1 MKKTIL
7 FTAMILTTIA
17 ASLQAQNEYRI
28 KQQLPDNIDSIEICS
43 GWVVK
48 LNQANEASLTIVTP
62 CEVFYEEDSEPL
74 VCNVE
79 GQCLSLLE
87 NKSMPKST
95 VIEINVT
102 KPLRK
107 LRIDYG
113 ANVETGNLQFGK
125 YCLVDVGTGK
135 SDANNDRF
143 RLFPKTSVKGG
154 TWHSEGKISLFVNH
168 EAELKLD
175 SIVADKSLYAKVHS
189 GATLECPVVLSPE
202 TNIKKDVKS
211 FGTDYQSDSTI
222 NMTVKLQNRNWMRYF
237 DALTLSGGISA
248 PIPLYMNNKSGSA
261 YNRGENYRFCY
272 IIGVTSGLPLTK
284 RLTFTPRLLGELD
297 WSRLLNSVKT
307 DGNSLTL
314 DNSVGA
320 ERPHQLLYSASMGL
334 DFHFNYDIGRKNAET
349 GRYPLALNF
358 GLALLSNGNSSLV
371 TRTMGTDNRWHR
383 TREEA
388 NVFNPFQIRASVG
401 IGGGSLFGPASLNLF
416 YDLLPTFKSG
426 IGADKLHTF
435 GISINF

>member
-1 MKKTIL
+1 MKRTL
-7 FTAMILTTIA
+7 FIA
-17 ASLQAQNEYRI
+17 TLLVALLVQGLQAQNEYRI
-28 KQQLPDNIDSIEICS
+28 KQQLPDNIDSIDICA

-48 LNQANEASLTIVTP
+48 LNQAEEASLTIVTP
-62 CEVFYEEDSEPL
+62 CQIFYDDANEPA

-79 GQCLSLLE
+79 GRTLSLLE
-87 NKSMPKST
+87 NKTMPKST

-102 KPLRK
+102 KPIHNLRF
-107 LRIDYG
+107 DYG
-113 ANVETGNLQFGK
+113 ASVETGNLQFGK
-125 YCLVDVGTGK
+125 YCQVDVGTGQ
-135 SDANNDRF
+135 SNYNSEQY
-143 RLFPKTSVKGG
+143 RLFSKTSVKGG
-154 TWHSEGKISLFVNH
+154 TWHSEGRISLYVNH

-175 SIVADKSLYAKVHS
+175 SIVAEKEVNAKVHS

-202 TNIKKDVKS
+202 TKIKKDVKS
-211 FGTDYQSDSTI
+211 LGTDYQTDSTI
-222 NMTVKLQNRNWMRYF
+222 NMTVKSQNRNWTRYF

-401 IGGGSLFGPASLNLF
+401 IGGSSLLGPASINLF

-426 IGADKLHTF
+426 IGADKHHTF
-435 GISINF
+435 GISISF

>member
-1 MKKTIL
+1 MKRT
-7 FTAMILTTIA
+7 FFIA
-17 ASLQAQNEYRI
+17 TLLVALLVQGLQAQNEYRI
-28 KQQLPDNIDSIEICS
+28 KQQLPDNIDSIDICA

-48 LNQANEASLTIVTP
+48 LNQAEEASLTIVTP
-62 CEVFYEEDSEPL
+62 CQIFYDDANEPA

-79 GQCLSLLE
+79 GRTLSLLE
-87 NKSMPKST
+87 NKTMPKST

-102 KPLRK
+102 KPIRNLRF
-107 LRIDYG
+107 DYG

-125 YCLVDVGTGK
+125 YCLVDVGTGR
-135 SDANNDRF
+135 SDYNQDRYRIF
-143 RLFPKTSVKGG
+143 SKTSVKGG
-154 TWHSEGKISLFVNH
+154 TWRSEGRISLYVNH

-175 SIVADKSLYAKVHS
+175 SIVAEKEVNAKVHS

-202 TNIKKDVKS
+202 TKIKKDVKS

-222 NMTVKLQNRNWMRYF
+222 NMTVKSQNRNWMRYF
-237 DALTLSGGISA
+237 DALTVSGGISA
-248 PIPLYMNNKSGSA
+248 PVPLYMNNKSGSA
-261 YNRGENYRFCY
+261 YNRGENYRFNY
-272 IIGVTSGLPLTK
+272 IIGVTSGLPLTQ

-334 DFHFNYDIGRKNAET
+334 DLHFNYDIGRKNAET

-371 TRTMGTDNRWHR
+371 TRTMGDDNRWHR

-401 IGGGSLFGPASLNLF
+401 IGGSSLLGRASLNLF

-426 IGADKLHTF
+426 IGADKHHTF
-435 GISINF
+435 GISISF

>member
-7 FTAMILTTIA
+7 FTAMILTTLA

-28 KQQLPDNIDSIEICS
+28 KQQLPDNIDSIDICA

-48 LNQANEASLTIVTP
+48 LNQAEEASLTIVTP
-62 CEVFYEEDSEPL
+62 CQVFYDDANEPA

-79 GQCLSLLE
+79 GRTLSLLE
-87 NKSMPKST
+87 NKYMPKST
-95 VIEINVT
+95 VIEINIV
-102 KPLRK
+102 KPIRK
-107 LRIDYG
+107 LCFDYG
-113 ANVETGNLQFGK
+113 ANVETGDLQFGK

-135 SDANNDRF
+135 SGENYGRF
-143 RLFPKTSVKGG
+143 RLFPKTSVKSG
-154 TWHSEGKISLFVNH
+154 TWRSEGKISLYVDH

-175 SIVADKSLYAKVHS
+175 SIVADKSLYVKVYS
-189 GATLECPVVLSPE
+189 GATFECPVVLSPE
-202 TNIKKDVKS
+202 TEIKKDVKS
-211 FGTDYQSDSTI
+211 FGTDYKSDSTI
-222 NMTVKLQNRNWMRYF
+222 NMTVKSQNRNWTRYF

-248 PIPLYMNNKSGSA
+248 PVPLYMNNKSGSA
-261 YNRGENYRFCY
+261 YNRGENYRFIY
-272 IIGVTSGLPLTK
+272 IIGVTSGLPLTQ
-284 RLTFTPRLLGELD
+284 RLTFTPRLIEELD

-358 GLALLSNGNSSLV
+358 GLALLCNGNSRLV

-401 IGGGSLFGPASLNLF
+401 IGGSSLFGPASLNLF

-426 IGADKLHTF
+426 IGADKYHTF
-435 GISINF
+435 GVSISF